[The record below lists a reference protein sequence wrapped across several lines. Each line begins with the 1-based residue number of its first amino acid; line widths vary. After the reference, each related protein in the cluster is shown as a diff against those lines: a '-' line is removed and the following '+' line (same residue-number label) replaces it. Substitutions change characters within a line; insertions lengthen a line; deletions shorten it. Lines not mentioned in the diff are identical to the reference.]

1 MYAKCGCIEKSSKNF
16 NGLKEKDTCNTPF
29 FVNKTHT
36 SNNVESFSFCISQRW
51 KVG

>member
-29 FVNKTHT
+29 FVNKILE
-36 SNNVESFSFCISQRW
+36 NDDVL
-51 KVG
+51 